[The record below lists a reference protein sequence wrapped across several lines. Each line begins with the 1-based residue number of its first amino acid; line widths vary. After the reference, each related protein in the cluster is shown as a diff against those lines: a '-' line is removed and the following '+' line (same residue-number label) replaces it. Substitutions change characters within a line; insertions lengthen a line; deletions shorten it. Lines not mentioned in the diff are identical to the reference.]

1 MPNYRAHDLRAR
13 QMKQNVFASKVFTFD
28 KFQRHWLLSS
38 SAKTNY
44 HLFNLRPLSL
54 LVSPV
59 DVTPSPFHARSSF
72 LISPLVASPWK
83 EERWR
88 KEVQRRSEGFSKS
101 AQAFPIGLTSS
112 FFPFPSLPPLFSLF
126 LYLYCLFFPLYPFLV
141 SFPCSRTLGCI
152 ADSIGVEVLHM
163 KQNHLGPSS
172 PGLWS
177 S

>member
-1 MPNYRAHDLRAR
+1 MRNYRAHDPWAR

-54 LVSPV
+54 LMSPV

-83 EERWR
+83 EERLR
-88 KEVQRRSEGFSKS
+88 KVQRRWRRSEGFSKS

-112 FFPFPSLPPLFSLF
+112 FFPFPSLPPLFSPTF
-126 LYLYCLFFPLYPFLV
+126 FIYTAFFPLSIPF
-141 SFPCSRTLGCI
+141 
-152 ADSIGVEVLHM
+152 
-163 KQNHLGPSS
+163 
-172 PGLWS
+172 
-177 S
+177 

>member
-1 MPNYRAHDLRAR
+1 M
-13 QMKQNVFASKVFTFD
+13 
-28 KFQRHWLLSS
+28 SS

-172 PGLWS
+172 PGL
-177 S
+177 